1 MGEGGAEKGRRERGR
16 EGLGEERMGELNKE
30 RRKRTEGSERTVI

>member
-30 RRKRTEGSERTVI
+30 GRKRTEGSERTVT